1 MWADVKKGCVV
12 AVLGIAV
19 WGTQHRVRLAASPA
33 SGTRTVVVAELFTSE
48 GCSSCPPADEA
59 LTQLVQRQPIEGVE
73 VLALGE
79 HVDYWDRLG
88 WRDPFSS
95 AIFSGRQSNY
105 DARVLHRNEVYTPQF
120 VIDGRLQRVGS
131 DLDGI
136 RQAIKQA
143 SDSPKAGVQLV
154 VSGQTDEAL
163 SVDVRVEM
171 PPALTLH
178 EPADVLLAV
187 TEDKLATEVRRGEN
201 HGRTLRHSAVV
212 RSLTPIGTLSPDD
225 RTWSMHVPLSV
236 ASGWTLANVRV
247 IGFLQERESRR
258 IIGAGAAMSGPR
270 SDAAMGTP
278 R

>member
-1 MWADVKKGCVV
+1 MWVDIKKACAV
-12 AVLGIAV
+12 AVVGITL
-19 WGTQHRVRLAASPA
+19 WGIQHRVRLAASPA
-33 SGTRTVVVAELFTSE
+33 SSTRAVVVAELFTSE
-48 GCSSCPPADEA
+48 GCSSCPPADEV
-59 LTQLVQRQPIEGVE
+59 LTRLVQRQPIDGVE

-79 HVDYWDRLG
+79 HVDYWDQLG

-105 DARVLHRNEVYTPQF
+105 DARVFHRNEVYTPQL

-136 RQAIKQA
+136 QQAIKQA
-143 SDSPKAGVQLV
+143 ADSPKAAVQLV
-154 VSGQTDEAL
+154 LGGQGDQEL
-163 SVDVRVEM
+163 SVDVRVDV
-171 PPALTLH
+171 PPALTLR
-178 EPADVLLAV
+178 EPVDVLIAV
-187 TEDKLATEVRRGEN
+187 AEDNLTTEVRRGEN

-212 RSLTPIGTLSPDD
+212 RSLTSIGTQSPEN

-236 ASGWTLANVRV
+236 ASGWKLANVRV

-258 IIGAGAAMSGPR
+258 IVGAGSAMSGPR
-270 SDAAMGTP
+270 ADAAMGTP